1 MTTLTSSPVAVA
13 YIAKTHGLH
22 GEVVLNLLS
31 DVEGRIEET
40 DEFLLVEGE
49 AVQRE
54 LKIESRRFFNGRY
67 VVKFHG
73 IDTLTDAQTLLKHK
87 YLAIPEADLGSLP
100 PDQYFIHDL
109 IGMRVRLVNGEFIG
123 HVRNVLKTGGVDLLE
138 IGENGEILVP
148 FAAEICID
156 INLKEKE
163 ITIRPPE
170 GLLQLNAR

>member
-1 MTTLTSSPVAVA
+1 MPTFTSSPVAVA

-31 DVEGRIEET
+31 DVEGRMEET
-40 DEFLLVEGE
+40 DDFLLVEGE
-49 AVQRE
+49 VVQRE
-54 LKIESRRFFNGRY
+54 VQIESRRFFNGRY
-67 VVKFHG
+67 VVKFRG
-73 IDTLTDAQTLLKHK
+73 IDTLTDAEILRRK
-87 YLAIPEADLGSLP
+87 YLAVPEENLGTLP

-109 IGMRVRLVNGEFIG
+109 IGMRVRLVNGEFVG
-123 HVRNVLKTGGVDLLE
+123 HVRSVLKTGGVDLLE

-163 ITIRPPE
+163 ITIQPPE
-170 GLLQLNAR
+170 GLLQVNAR